1 VTLHVSNC
9 FSIGINPLL
18 KLAADL
24 NHSHGYT
31 IELPLQSLEDLSPRI
46 QVYM

>member
-1 VTLHVSNC
+1 MSPIVFLLA
-9 FSIGINPLL
+9 FNPLL

-24 NHSHGYT
+24 NHGHGYT
-31 IELPLQSLEDLSPRI
+31 IKLLLQGSEDLPPRI